1 MKKKGFLLF
10 VLMAALIVS
19 CTEET
24 QKQGIKNEG
33 TQSAI
38 KEQTATAGYQH
49 VRIKKFPFA
58 VQCWTFRKFSFFETL
73 EKVKS
78 LGIKYIQA
86 YPGQVLSKDMPGV
99 KFSHDLD
106 EEQIWIVKKS
116 LKEKG
121 LEIVGYG
128 VIGFENNEE
137 SMHRVFDFAKT
148 LGIRTIV
155 TEPEYDDYSL
165 LDRMAREY
173 NINIAVHNHPVPS
186 KYARPE
192 TVLEHVKSC
201 SEGIGSCADTGHWM
215 RTGVNPVEAVKLLK
229 GRILDVHLKDLNEFG
244 TKEAY
249 DVPFGQGKANIH
261 DILAELTLQNYGG
274 FLSIEYENEKEIDNP
289 SPSIIKGIEYIKS
302 ITE

>member
-1 MKKKGFLLF
+1 MKKKVFLLF
-10 VLMAALIVS
+10 VLAAALIVA
-19 CTEET
+19 CTKESKKEV
-24 QKQGIKNEG
+24 IKNEAV
-33 TQSAI
+33 QSAV
-38 KEQTATAGYQH
+38 KEQAASLEYQH

-86 YPGQVLSKDMPGV
+86 YPGQMLSKDMPGV
-99 KFSHDLD
+99 KFSHDLN
-106 EEQIWIVKKS
+106 EEQIRLVKKG

-121 LEIVGYG
+121 LELVAYG
-128 VIGFENNEE
+128 VVGFENNED
-137 SMHRVFDFAKT
+137 SMRRVFDFARA
-148 LGIRTIV
+148 LGIETIV

-165 LDRMAREY
+165 LERMVREY
-173 NINIAVHNHPVPS
+173 NIKIAVHNHPLPT

-192 TVLEHVKSC
+192 TVLEHVKGR
-201 SEGIGSCADTGHWM
+201 EERIGSCADTGHWM
-215 RTGVNPVEAVKLLK
+215 RTGVNPVEAIRLLK
-229 GRILDVHLKDLNEFG
+229 GRIIDVHLKDLNEFG
-244 TKEAY
+244 TMKAY

-274 FLSIEYENEKEIDNP
+274 FLSIEHENEKEIDNP

-302 ITE
+302 ITK